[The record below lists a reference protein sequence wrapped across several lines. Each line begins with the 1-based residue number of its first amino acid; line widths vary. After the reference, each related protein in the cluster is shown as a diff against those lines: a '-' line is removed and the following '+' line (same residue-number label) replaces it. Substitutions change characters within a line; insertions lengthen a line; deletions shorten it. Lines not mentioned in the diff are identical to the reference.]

1 MGGVRD
7 EAEIRGHRRT
17 YIGALP
23 GNIVRGIKRAG
34 SRNPLFMLD
43 EIDKLGA
50 GFRGDPASALL
61 EVLDPEQNSSFMD
74 HYLDVPFDLSRVLFV
89 TTANYLDPVPP
100 ALRDRME
107 VIELAGYTDAEKLA
121 IARRHL
127 IPKTIRENG
136 LEELKLAFTDDAII
150 KVAREYTREAGLRNL
165 EREIA
170 NVLRKS
176 AKAFAEGKDL
186 PHEIDAARVRELLGP
201 ERFEAD
207 RAVKIEKPGAAVGLA
222 WTPAGGEVLTV
233 EASIMP
239 GSKSLILTGQLGDV
253 MRESAQAALSY
264 VRAHAE
270 ELGIKPNFFEGSD
283 IHIHLPSGAIPKD
296 GPSAGVTLCTALVS
310 LLSGRKIRPE
320 IAMTGEI
327 TLRGR
332 VLRVGGIKEKVLGAH
347 RSGIRTVILP
357 AENEGDIEEVP
368 VDVRTHMIFAP
379 VERIE
384 QVIQLAL
391 EPPKS
396 NGKATAPAKPE
407 RVRRQRRAPQQVEAQ
422 GRQKRA

>member
-1 MGGVRD
+1 
-7 EAEIRGHRRT
+7 
-17 YIGALP
+17 
-23 GNIVRGIKRAG
+23 
-34 SRNPLFMLD
+34 MLD

-50 GFRGDPASALL
+50 DFRGDPASALL

-74 HYLDVPFDLSRVLFV
+74 HYLDVPFDLSPVLFV

-107 VIELAGYTDAEKLA
+107 VIELAGYTDAEKIA

-127 IPKTIRENG
+127 IPKVVRENG
-136 LEELKLAFTDDAII
+136 LEELNLSFTDDAIF

-165 EREIA
+165 ERELA
-170 NVLRKS
+170 NLLRRS
-176 AKAFAEGKDL
+176 AKSIAEGKDT
-186 PHEIDAARVRELLGP
+186 PREIDGGRVRELLGP
-201 ERFEAD
+201 ERFEQD
-207 RAVKIEKPGAAVGLA
+207 RAVKIDAPGAAVGLA

-270 ELGIKPNFFEGSD
+270 ELGIGAGFFEGSD
-283 IHIHLPSGAIPKD
+283 IHLHLPSGAIPKD

-310 LLSGRKIRPE
+310 LLTGRKLRPE

-332 VLRVGGIKEKVLGAH
+332 VLKVGGIKEKVLGAH
-347 RSGIRTVILP
+347 RAGIRTIILP

-391 EPPKS
+391 EPAKA
-396 NGKATAPAKPE
+396 NGKAAPAGDGE
-407 RVRRQRRAPQQVEAQ
+407 RPRRQRREGQRVEAR
-422 GRQKRA
+422 GREKRA